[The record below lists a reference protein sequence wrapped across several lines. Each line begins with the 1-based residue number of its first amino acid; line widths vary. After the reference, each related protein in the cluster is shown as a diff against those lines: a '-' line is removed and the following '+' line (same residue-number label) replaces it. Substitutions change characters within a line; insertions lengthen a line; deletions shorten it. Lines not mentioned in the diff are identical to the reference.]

1 MRKMTMLQ
9 ADLEKAEDRA
19 NAKESKNTELEEEL
33 KEVGMNVKS
42 LKVNVITIL
51 IMVKIFIPIL
61 YNFRKVILLS

>member
-42 LKVNVITIL
+42 LKVNVIIIL
-51 IMVKIFIPIL
+51 ILVKIFIPNL
-61 YNFRKVILLS
+61 NLGR

>member
-42 LKVNVITIL
+42 LKVKSNN
-51 IMVKIFIPIL
+51 
-61 YNFRKVILLS
+61 YYHA